1 VGLGALFCTY
11 LFGAAVTP
19 PCGRTIDSFGHRTA
33 LALAMAM
40 GMAGMLLT
48 LVPSLWMVMAGLAL
62 CCSGV
67 FIGQAATT
75 SYIGLAARDS
85 KALAVG
91 LYVTCYYVGGSVGA
105 ELPGFLWRF
114 GGWPACVGLVVLVQL
129 LTIIVTRACW

>member
-1 VGLGALFCTY
+1 
-11 LFGAAVTP
+11 
-19 PCGRTIDSFGHRTA
+19 
-33 LALAMAM
+33 
-40 GMAGMLLT
+40 
-48 LVPSLWMVMAGLAL
+48 MVMAGLAL

-114 GGWPACVGLVVLVQL
+114 GGWPACAGLVILVQF
-129 LTIIVTRACW
+129 LTIVVAWAAW